1 MPDMAIAAVLGILC
15 IFGSPV
21 IITWMILNAR
31 KQKLGSGNEAIAALR
46 HEMDELRQQM
56 EANQADTTLMLD
68 DIERRALPP
77 RETD

>member
-56 EANQADTTLMLD
+56 EANNADITLMLD
-68 DIERRALPP
+68 DIRRTSLPGNP
-77 RETD
+77 TS